1 LKRIDFFQL
10 TRAVEERFLEASQ
23 GRAAPGPLLVGAPPP
38 PFDAIKWGAAAVAS
52 FIVWI
57 WVASVGYG
65 DLRSSFAIQ
74 PTWIA
79 VVHAALLA
87 LAAFFAL
94 RARSALGER
103 TKLPFRQAVYLFPIG
118 VIDARTS
125 SLAIYEWNEFTSLAV
140 RGKSATL
147 RFGSQSFTFPL
158 ASAAQGP
165 ELEQRVNEL
174 REKLAGGGV
183 SEKDLV
189 LLDPLRDTGFKSP
202 FAPLESMRPPGSGKI
217 PIVLIGGVAGAVV
230 LGVLGWLARNALS
243 ERNLFAAARHIDT
256 VAAYRDYLARGGSRP
271 EVVELLLPHAE
282 LRAAVAAK
290 SVAAIDRYIAAHPDS
305 KIKKDVDASL
315 RYALLQ
321 ELEVAKS
328 KQSIT
333 ALREFEKQNEK
344 HLALVP
350 ELAQAKHAYLQG
362 VLDRFRVQSKAEMPL
377 LDLARRLII
386 YCDKNGPVVAVRF
399 RQRESRSLEKNE
411 RMLMESAYF
420 GGQKTLPTQY
430 LTGAGIRRF
439 EEQAG
444 KQLAGDLAQAFP
456 PDLVRFEPGAPV
468 PDGPD
473 DKVEFKEPTLLIS
486 YRLEISGA
494 FVTKKPR
501 AVFAGVG
508 FIGTSSL
515 TIPDKGAPYET
526 KNSAWHQP
534 ELRRIEA
541 GEVPVENVY
550 GDVVATGFK
559 RFVAKYTAPWLGK
572 EP

>member
-23 GRAAPGPLLVGAPPP
+23 GRAAPAPLLVGAPPP
-38 PFDAIKWGAAAVAS
+38 PFDAIRWGGAAVLAFV
-52 FIVWI
+52 VWI
-57 WVASVGYG
+57 WIASVGYG
-65 DLRSSFAIQ
+65 ELASGFAIQ
-74 PTWIA
+74 PTWMA
-79 VVHAALLA
+79 VVHALLLA
-87 LAAFFAL
+87 LTAFFAVK
-94 RARSALGER
+94 AKNALGER
-103 TKLPFRQAVYLFPIG
+103 TRLPFRQAVYLFPIG
-118 VIDARTS
+118 VIDARTA
-125 SLAIYEWNEFTSLAV
+125 SLAIYEWNEFTNLTL

-147 RFGSQSFTFPL
+147 RFGSASFSFPL
-158 ASAAQGP
+158 ASAAQGA

-174 REKLAGGGV
+174 REKLAGGSV
-183 SEKDLV
+183 SERDLV

-202 FAPLESMRPPGSGKI
+202 FAPLESMRPPSAGRL
-217 PIVLIGGVAGAVV
+217 PLLLIAGVAGAGA
-230 LGVLGWLARNALS
+230 LGVLAWLARNSLS
-243 ERNLFAAARHIDT
+243 ERNLFAEARRIDT

-271 EVVELLLPHAE
+271 DVVEVLLPHAE
-282 LRAAVAAK
+282 LRAAVASK
-290 SVAAIDRYIAAHPDS
+290 SVEAIDRYVAAHPNS

-321 ELEVAKS
+321 ELEAAKA

-333 ALREFEKQNEK
+333 ALREFEKRNEK

-386 YCDKNGPVVAVRF
+386 HCDKHGPVVAIRF

-430 LTGAGIRRF
+430 LTGAGIRGF
-439 EEQAG
+439 EQQAA
-444 KQLAGDLAQAFP
+444 KQLATDLAQAFP

-473 DKVEFKEPTLLIS
+473 DKVEFKEATLLIS

-508 FIGTSSL
+508 FIGTSAL

-541 GEVPVENVY
+541 GELPVEKVY
-550 GDVVATGFK
+550 GEVVATGFK
-559 RFVAKYTAPWLGK
+559 RFVSKYTAPWLGK